1 MRNIFYGLSVS
12 SVLATTIFGDVNLS
26 NGLVAHY
33 EFEGNANDSS
43 GNENHGTEHGGVSYV
58 DGVIG
63 KAGNFDGIDDTIKIE
78 HNPQIDFTIDDNY
91 TISLFVKYVD
101 EDINDDSSI
110 LEKWGDI
117 LPSSYPMVLRTS
129 NKYGVYFAIFDHYHG
144 GTAVVDMVS
153 SDKEE
158 TKPSIWNHIVITKV
172 SSSYIKMFLN
182 GRLVS
187 IDDNF
192 QVETIQNTN
201 PLYIGSRGNDTESYS
216 TSLWYKGLIDDL
228 RIYNRALSEDE
239 ISELY
244 NLRCFQE
251 NIYAKSPNSENWYK
265 FENSCD
271 VPENWETSLSDEN
284 ITVQN
289 SWTSEKVENLSSG
302 WTLNGTA
309 NKISDSAMKNLI
321 ESKAE
326 LLNEIPQDSGFWI
339 QK

>member
-1 MRNIFYGLSVS
+1 MRKIFYSLAVS

-63 KAGNFDGIDDTIKIE
+63 QAGNFDGIDDVFE
-78 HNPQIDFTIDDNY
+78 LDNIDFPNK
-91 TISLFVKYVD
+91 TISFSQWVKFSSFNSENPILDKHGAYMLRYKKNGELGFYIAGLDTLWGNIVLEINHWYHIIATYD
-101 EDINDDSSI
+101 GVKQKIYIDNKLIIEQDII
-110 LEKWGDI
+110 GI
-117 LPSSYPMVLRTS
+117 LPSSNYPLYVLS
-129 NKYGVYFAIFDHYHG
+129 DE
-144 GTAVVDMVS
+144 TAVYWY
-153 SDKEE
+153 SD
-158 TKPSIWNHIVITKV
+158 
-172 SSSYIKMFLN
+172 
-182 GRLVS
+182 
-187 IDDNF
+187 
-192 QVETIQNTN
+192 
-201 PLYIGSRGNDTESYS
+201 
-216 TSLWYKGLIDDL
+216 GLIDDL

-244 NLRCFQE
+244 NLRCSQE
-251 NIYAKSPNSENWYK
+251 NIYAKSPQTGTWLL
-265 FENSCD
+265 FPTACD

-309 NKISDSAMKNLI
+309 NKISDLTVFDSANIVWIFENGVWKAWSSDSAMKTKI
-321 ESKAE
+321 ENGAE
-326 LLNEIPQDSGFWI
+326 LLNEIPKDSGFWI